1 MLYESAP
8 LLTLFTTSFA
18 WAEMRTV
25 CANILSRYEVL
36 EVPDQQVDFKQYITM
51 QFATG
56 QWKVN
61 LVPRKI

>member
-1 MLYESAP
+1 
-8 LLTLFTTSFA
+8 
-18 WAEMRTV
+18 MRTV

-36 EVPDQQVDFKQYITM
+36 EVPGQQVDFKQYITM

-56 QWKVN
+56 QWKVK